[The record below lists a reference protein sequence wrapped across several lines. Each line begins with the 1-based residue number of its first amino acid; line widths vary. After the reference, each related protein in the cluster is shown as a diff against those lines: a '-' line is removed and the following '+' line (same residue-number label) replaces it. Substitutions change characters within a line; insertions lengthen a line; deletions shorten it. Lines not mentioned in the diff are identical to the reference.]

1 MYSFYTLLHT
11 ILFTSV
17 SQVWVLQATCK
28 ELKTKINV
36 WIAILHAKNKVDFTC
51 LHLYLHSCSNLCKLC
66 LKEFDGIFP
75 HLHKIYFIWS

>member
-28 ELKTKINV
+28 ELKTK
-36 WIAILHAKNKVDFTC
+36 NKCLNSNITC
-51 LHLYLHSCSNLCKLC
+51 
-66 LKEFDGIFP
+66 
-75 HLHKIYFIWS
+75 